1 MQFHFILILRA
12 ICSNTI
18 TTPFV
23 QDQMEIV
30 QLSRIVPECY
40 ITLGTCNSVS
50 MHSLSTNP
58 LISEMKTCSLPT

>member
-12 ICSNTI
+12 IYNNTI
-18 TTPFV
+18 TTTFV
-23 QDQMEIV
+23 QDQVETV

-50 MHSLSTNP
+50 MHSISTKP
-58 LISEMKTCSLPT
+58 SISEMKTCSLPT